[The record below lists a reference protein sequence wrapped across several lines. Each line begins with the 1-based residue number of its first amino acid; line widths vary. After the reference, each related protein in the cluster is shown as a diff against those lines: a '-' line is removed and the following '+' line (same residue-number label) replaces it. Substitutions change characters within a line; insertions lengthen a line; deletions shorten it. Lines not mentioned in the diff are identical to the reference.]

1 MREDTPSLTAVY
13 VAFARALATRDRELS
28 RACSDP
34 CAEKLLP
41 RALLP
46 LLQRASASPT
56 VRATLRRISL
66 GMTDHI
72 AMRTG
77 LIDSAVDHAT
87 GHSSSHGGS
96 AALARP
102 GARAEAGSRAAEPR
116 ASSQAGAHGIEQVVL
131 LGAGLD
137 ARAHRLP
144 SLANAVV
151 FEVDHPATQKL
162 KRKKAAALPRT
173 AREVRYAAC
182 DFQDTHLSLALTNS
196 GFNPRERSL
205 WIWEGVTMYLPA
217 AAVVDT
223 LATIE
228 RHSAP
233 DSVLVA
239 TYITPELVVGG
250 SRLGHLSTLMLGVIS
265 EPIRFT
271 RTPEDIEALLAHASF
286 EVLSDAL
293 PVDAAA
299 HYGVHVTRPTS
310 LMPKERIVVAIKRG
324 NQT

>member
-13 VAFARALATRDRELS
+13 VAFARALATRDQELS

-34 CAEKLLP
+34 CAEALLP
-41 RALLP
+41 RPLLP
-46 LLQRASASPT
+46 LLQRASTS
-56 VRATLRRISL
+56 RALRDSLRRTSL
-66 GMTDHI
+66 GLIDHL

-77 LIDSAVDHAT
+77 LIDAAVDHAT
-87 GHSSSHGGS
+87 GQPMGH
-96 AALARP
+96 
-102 GARAEAGSRAAEPR
+102 AAEQP
-116 ASSQAGAHGIEQVVL
+116 GAHGIEQVVL

-144 SLANAVV
+144 SLARAVV

-162 KRKKAAALPRT
+162 KRKKARDLPRT
-173 AREVRYAAC
+173 AREIRYAAC
-182 DFQDTHLSLALTNS
+182 DFQDTHLSQALADS
-196 GFNPRERSL
+196 GFDTRARSL

-223 LATIE
+223 LSTIG

-239 TYITPELVVGG
+239 TYVTPEMVVGG
-250 SRLGHLSTLMLGVIS
+250 PRLGRLSTLMLGVIS

-271 RTPEDIEALLAHASF
+271 RSSEDVEQLLAHASF

-293 PVDAAA
+293 PVDAAP
-299 HYGVHVTRPTS
+299 HYGVHVKRPTS
-310 LMPKERIVVAIKRG
+310 LMPKERIVVAIKRD

>member
-1 MREDTPSLTAVY
+1 MREDSPSLTAVY
-13 VAFARALATRDRELS
+13 VAFARALATRDQELS

-46 LLQRASASPT
+46 LLERAAASRA
-56 VRATLRRISL
+56 VRATLRRLSL

-77 LIDSAVDHAT
+77 LIDAAVDHAT
-87 GHSSSHGGS
+87 GHDKLP
-96 AALARP
+96 AALLH
-102 GARAEAGSRAAEPR
+102 ARARAAG
-116 ASSQAGAHGIEQVVL
+116 AATQAGTPGIEQVVL

-144 SLANAVV
+144 SLADAVV

-162 KRKKAAALPRT
+162 KRVKAQALPRT
-173 AREVRYAAC
+173 AREIRYAAC
-182 DFQDTHLSLALTNS
+182 DFQETHLSQALADS
-196 GFNPRERSL
+196 GFDPGSRSL

-217 AAVVDT
+217 SAVVDT

-228 RHSAP
+228 RLSAP

-271 RTPEDIEALLAHASF
+271 RSAEDIEALLARASF

-293 PVDAAA
+293 PVDAAP